1 MDMDTTYDTKEESM
15 IQTGINVAAASF
27 VLITLIVDAA
37 VIGHAVSQLKK
48 SRKNSK
54 QKEHN
59 YADN

>member
-1 MDMDTTYDTKEESM
+1 MDIVDTTYDTNEESK

-48 SRKNSK
+48 SIKNSK
-54 QKEHN
+54 
-59 YADN
+59 